1 VTNPASDE
9 MHIPPPRKEWNIN
22 TIISVAGFF
31 LTLAGGVYAY
41 GQLTSQVAYTEEQ
54 LAAYKTATDLRVA
67 AIELSTRQIDA
78 LAFRL
83 TAAESTNATISKGLA
98 DLQAA
103 VSQQSGD
110 IRVVREILQRIER
123 QAAPA
128 TFSPMASTQ

>member
-1 VTNPASDE
+1 
-9 MHIPPPRKEWNIN
+9 MHIPPPKKEWNIN
-22 TIISVAGFF
+22 TIISVAGFV

-41 GQLTSQVAYTEEQ
+41 GQLTSQVAYTEQQ
-54 LAAYKTATDLRVA
+54 LAAYKSATDVRVA

-78 LAFRL
+78 LAFRM
-83 TAAESTNATISKGLA
+83 TAAESTNAAISRGLA

-123 QAAPA
+123 QASPA
-128 TFSPMASTQ
+128 TYHPIAAAQ

>member
-1 VTNPASDE
+1 

-22 TIISVAGFF
+22 TIISVAGFC

-41 GQLTSQVAYTEEQ
+41 GQLTSQVAYTEDQ
-54 LAAYKTATDLRVA
+54 LSAYKAAMDLRVA

-78 LAFRL
+78 LAYRI

-128 TFSPMASTQ
+128 TFTPMASTQ